1 MIQFLVLFCF
11 LMTVSLLPSSEAFK
25 ARSLVSATKQL
36 IPKAFEGVDSEQL
49 YHADSKQ
56 LDSSIMR
63 KFDQIT
69 IFLSQNIKKIEKL
82 GNELVSC
89 QIGEKEVLLQE
100 LTKKYDE
107 RKEVLTSL
115 DHYSDEILEIYIK
128 LQLNKIQQRDQEISN
143 MIEDCHSFGCD
154 FEADQY
160 FNLREE
166 QSMVLGPLAVYKEV
180 LKNRQSV
187 LGYVSDYDKHTS
199 NL

>member
-1 MIQFLVLFCF
+1 
-11 LMTVSLLPSSEAFK
+11 MTVSLLPSSEAFK

-107 RKEVLTSL
+107 RKEVVKVRRSA
-115 DHYSDEILEIYIK
+115 YNVRK
-128 LQLNKIQQRDQEISN
+128 RPN
-143 MIEDCHSFGCD
+143 G
-154 FEADQY
+154 
-160 FNLREE
+160 
-166 QSMVLGPLAVYKEV
+166 
-180 LKNRQSV
+180 
-187 LGYVSDYDKHTS
+187 
-199 NL
+199 